1 MKKGKN
7 EARYTLKVA
16 GSVVVW
22 ARLSLGRNIGLMRHP
37 VYTGMLLS
45 HIAFFLRAFS
55 PLKALLMGL
64 NMFWF
69 IPIKVRAG
77 LGAFATIFALGGLER
92 TLGALANSS

>member
-1 MKKGKN
+1 
-7 EARYTLKVA
+7 
-16 GSVVVW
+16 
-22 ARLSLGRNIGLMRHP
+22 MRHP